1 MTGASALVKIYDKIT
16 NAFVYTV
23 TVNGKRKTMN
33 REQLTSLV
41 RNKSAK
47 IRESAYKS
55 LLSKYNDNK
64 GVTGEIYQNIVLNL
78 RDEGIGMR
86 GFSSPITIRNIS
98 NNIGDETIKTLLHVC
113 KKNSKIFQ
121 KYFRKKAK
129 LLGMKKLRRYD
140 LYAPAAAKIKEK
152 NLKIKCCYV
161 TDQKVEYQDELVEII
176 DEGKIIQKLWE
187 RIKKPA
193 AGKKSSI
200 KLERMLTHENTI
212 LGILKL
218 RELTEFVNKNK
229 DYVFESNI
237 RQWMQFK
244 TTVNKGL
251 RDTLQTNPGKFFFY
265 NNGITIVVSDFT
277 DLGENMIELFA
288 PQIVNGAQTSNS
300 ILDHSKRTK
309 NMEGSMTVTIIKADD
324 EQEQNNITKYRNSQN
339 SVRGKDLVSLMDFH
353 KSIKSQLKNCGY
365 FYEIQAGSFDTKSK
379 SKQLEY
385 SGDTAYNNYLPD
397 NHKKVIV
404 AKDAIQSLVAGIE
417 QRPTES
423 YSSPS
428 QFLPRGSK
436 YDQIFNDNLKDDYR
450 IILYPYLVKEF
461 AKKSLKYGKKGGHKT
476 KRYATLFFV
485 AVYFR
490 ILHKKIL
497 ESKGD
502 FKSDIRKLE
511 PIFHSF
517 KLNNRILKITDVI
530 VTKFLD
536 DTVVD
541 DEIELANTKHNFF
554 SQHVWNDSM
563 LRVIDKKIKQEEEEI
578 TLLKKI
584 ANNLF

>member
-1 MTGASALVKIYDKIT
+1 MSQNSSGLLEYIPGSHALLIQKNSSPPLEGFAENIRDNIHEYAEDSKSEVEKGHNFLQWILTRVFEATEDDAADAIVDGANDLGIDAYLPVDFSDNTVRLFQSKYGTSHSLEAIT
-16 NAFVYTV
+16 KFKEDA
-23 TVNGKRKTMN
+23 KR
-33 REQLTSLV
+33 
-41 RNKSAK
+41 
-47 IRESAYKS
+47 
-55 LLSKYNDNK
+55 LLSKDITK
-64 GVTGEIYQNIVLNL
+64 MRPELAQLVT
-78 RDEGIGMR
+78 
-86 GFSSPITIRNIS
+86 
-98 NNIGDETIKTLLHVC
+98 
-113 KKNSKIFQ
+113 
-121 KYFRKKAK
+121 
-129 LLGMKKLRRYD
+129 
-140 LYAPAAAKIKEK
+140 KIKEK

-176 DEGKIIQKLWE
+176 DENKIIQKLWE

-218 RELTEFVNKNK
+218 RELTEFVSKNR

-309 NMEGSMTVTIIKADD
+309 NMDGSMTVTIIKADD

-404 AKDAIQSLVAGIE
+404 AKDAIQSFVAGIE

-436 YDQIFNDNLKDDYR
+436 YEQIFNDNLKDDYR

-461 AKKSLKYGKKGGHKT
+461 AKKSLKYGKQGGHKT

-530 VTKFLD
+530 VTKFLE

-554 SQHVWNDSM
+554 SQHVWKDSM

-578 TLLKKI
+578 ISLKKI

>member
-1 MTGASALVKIYDKIT
+1 LAQNESGLLEYIPGSQALLIEK
-16 NAFVYTV
+16 
-23 TVNGKRKTMN
+23 KTTPPLEGFSEN
-33 REQLTSLV
+33 IQD
-41 RNKSAK
+41 N
-47 IRESAYKS
+47 IREHAENSKSEVEKGNNFLQWVLTRVYEATEDDAADAIVDGANDLGIDAYLPVDFS
-55 LLSKYNDNK
+55 DNTIRLFQSKYGTSHSMDAIAK
-64 GVTGEIYQNIVLNL
+64 FKEDSKRFLEKDVTK
-78 RDEGIGMR
+78 MR
-86 GFSSPITIRNIS
+86 PELAQLVT
-98 NNIGDETIKTLLHVC
+98 
-113 KKNSKIFQ
+113 
-121 KYFRKKAK
+121 
-129 LLGMKKLRRYD
+129 
-140 LYAPAAAKIKEK
+140 KIKEK

-161 TDQKVEYQDELVEII
+161 TDQKVEYEDENIEILDI
-176 DEGKIIQKLWE
+176 DKIVQRLWD

-200 KLERMLTHENTI
+200 KLERMLRHENTI

-218 RELTEFVNKNK
+218 RELTDFVNKNR

-251 RDTLQTNPGKFFFY
+251 RETLQNNPGKFFYY
-265 NNGITIVVSDFT
+265 NNGITIVVSDFEEIG
-277 DLGENMIELFA
+277 DNIIKLHA

-309 NMEGSMTVTIIKADD
+309 NLNGSMTVTIIKADD

-353 KSIKSQLKNCGY
+353 KSVKSQLRNCGY

-379 SKQLEY
+379 SNQCQYE
-385 SGDTAYNNYLPD
+385 GDSTYNQYLPD

-404 AKDAIQSLVAGIE
+404 AKDAIQVLVAGIE
-417 QRPTES
+417 QRPTEA
-423 YSSPS
+423 YSSPA

-436 YDQIFNDNLKDDYR
+436 YDDIFNDNLKDDFR
-450 IILYPYLVKEF
+450 LLLYPYLIKEY
-461 AKKSLKYGKKGGHKT
+461 AKKYLKYGKKGGHKT
-476 KRYATLFFV
+476 KRYATLFYV

-497 ESKGD
+497 ETKGD
-502 FKSDIRKLE
+502 FKKDVVKLE
-511 PIFHSF
+511 PIFRSY
-517 KLNNRILKITDVI
+517 KLNSKILKITDVV
-530 VTKFLD
+530 VTKFLE
-536 DTVVD
+536 DTIVD

-563 LRVIDKKIKQEEEEI
+563 LRVLDKKIKQEEEEI
-578 TLLKKI
+578 QSLKKL
-584 ANNLF
+584 AESLF

>member
-1 MTGASALVKIYDKIT
+1 MSHNSNGLLEYIPGSRALLIQKKSSPPLDGFRENISESIQEYAENSKSEVEKGNNFLQWVLTRVFEATEDDAADAIVDGANDLGIDAYLPVDFSDNT
-16 NAFVYTV
+16 
-23 TVNGKRKTMN
+23 
-33 REQLTSLV
+33 
-41 RNKSAK
+41 
-47 IRESAYKS
+47 IR
-55 LLSKYNDNK
+55 LFQSKYGTSHSLEAITKFKEDAK
-64 GVTGEIYQNIVLNL
+64 RLLTKDITKMRPELAQLVT
-78 RDEGIGMR
+78 
-86 GFSSPITIRNIS
+86 
-98 NNIGDETIKTLLHVC
+98 
-113 KKNSKIFQ
+113 
-121 KYFRKKAK
+121 
-129 LLGMKKLRRYD
+129 
-140 LYAPAAAKIKEK
+140 KIKEK
-152 NLKIKCCYV
+152 NLKVKCCYV
-161 TDQKVEYQDELVEII
+161 TNQKVEYEDEMVEVI
-176 DEGKIIQKLWE
+176 DEEKIIQNLWD

-200 KLERMLTHENTI
+200 KLERMLRHENTI

-218 RELTEFVNKNK
+218 RELTEFVSKSR

-251 RDTLQTNPGKFFFY
+251 RETLQNNPNKFFFY
-265 NNGITIVVSDFT
+265 NNGITIVVSDFAE
-277 DLGENMIELFA
+277 LGENIIEMHA

-309 NMEGSMTVTIIKADD
+309 NMDGSMTVTIIKAND
-324 EQEQNNITKYRNSQN
+324 EEEQNNITKYRNSQN

-365 FYEIQAGSFDTKSK
+365 FYEIQAGSFDTKTK

-385 SGDTAYNNYLPD
+385 SGDVAYNNYLPD

-461 AKKSLKYGKKGGHKT
+461 AKKSLKYGKQGGHKT

-497 ESKGD
+497 ESKAD
-502 FKSDIRKLE
+502 FKLDVRKLE
-511 PIFHSF
+511 PIFRSF

-530 VTKFLD
+530 VTKFLE

-554 SQHVWNDSM
+554 SQHVWNDTM
-563 LRVIDKKIKQEEEEI
+563 LRVIDKKIRHEEEEI
-578 TLLKKI
+578 IALKKI
-584 ANNLF
+584 ANSLF

>member
-1 MTGASALVKIYDKIT
+1 LEYIPGSHTLLVQK
-16 NAFVYTV
+16 NS
-23 TVNGKRKTMN
+23 
-33 REQLTSLV
+33 SLPLEGFAENV
-41 RNKSAK
+41 QGS
-47 IRESAYKS
+47 IREYAENSKSDVEKGYKFLQWVLTRVFEATEDDAADAIVDGSNDLGIDAYLPVDFS
-55 LLSKYNDNK
+55 DNTIRLFQSKYGTSHSLEAITKFKEDVK
-64 GVTGEIYQNIVLNL
+64 RLLTKDVTK
-78 RDEGIGMR
+78 MR
-86 GFSSPITIRNIS
+86 PELAQLVT
-98 NNIGDETIKTLLHVC
+98 
-113 KKNSKIFQ
+113 
-121 KYFRKKAK
+121 
-129 LLGMKKLRRYD
+129 
-140 LYAPAAAKIKEK
+140 KIKEK

-161 TDQKVEYQDELVEII
+161 TDQKVEYEDEFVEII
-176 DEGKIIQKLWE
+176 DGKKIIQKLWD

-200 KLERMLTHENTI
+200 KLERMLKHDNTI

-218 RELTEFVNKNK
+218 WELTEFVNKNK

-251 RDTLQTNPGKFFFY
+251 RDTLQSNPGKFFYY
-265 NNGITIVVSDFT
+265 NNGITIVVSDFVE
-277 DLGENMIELFA
+277 LGNNLIELHA

-309 NMEGSMTVTIIKADD
+309 NMEGSITITIIKADD

-379 SKQLEY
+379 SKQCEY
-385 SGDTAYNNYLPD
+385 EGDVTYNNYLPD

-417 QRPTES
+417 QRPTEA
-423 YSSPS
+423 YSSPA
-428 QFLPRGSK
+428 QFLPRGRK
-436 YDQIFNDNLKDDYR
+436 YDDIFNENLKDDYR
-450 IILYPYLVKEF
+450 ILLYPYLVKEY
-461 AKKSLKYGKKGGHKT
+461 AKKSLKYGKQGGHKT

-497 ESKGD
+497 ESKDD
-502 FKSDIRKLE
+502 FKVDVRKLE
-511 PIFHSF
+511 PIFRSF
-517 KLNNRILKITDVI
+517 KLNSRILKLTDVI
-530 VTKFLD
+530 VTKFLE

-554 SQHVWNDSM
+554 SQHVWNNTM
-563 LRVIDKKIKQEEEEI
+563 LRVIDKKIRHEEDEI
-578 TLLKKI
+578 LALKKLT
-584 ANNLF
+584 NSLF

>member
-1 MTGASALVKIYDKIT
+1 MSQNSSGLLEYIPGSEKLLIQKNLSPPLEGFAENIRDNIHEYAEDSKNEVEKGKNFLQWILTRVFEATEDDAADAIVDGANDLGIDAYLPVDFSD
-16 NAFVYTV
+16 NTV
-23 TVNGKRKTMN
+23 RLFQSKYGTSHSLEAIAKFKEDAKR
-33 REQLTSLV
+33 
-41 RNKSAK
+41 
-47 IRESAYKS
+47 
-55 LLSKYNDNK
+55 LLSKD
-64 GVTGEIYQNIVLNL
+64 VTK
-78 RDEGIGMR
+78 MR
-86 GFSSPITIRNIS
+86 PELAQLVT
-98 NNIGDETIKTLLHVC
+98 
-113 KKNSKIFQ
+113 
-121 KYFRKKAK
+121 
-129 LLGMKKLRRYD
+129 
-140 LYAPAAAKIKEK
+140 KIKEK

-161 TDQKVEYQDELVEII
+161 TDQKVDYQDELVDII
-176 DEGKIIQKLWE
+176 DEEKIIQNLWD

-200 KLERMLTHENTI
+200 KLERMLRHENTI

-218 RELTEFVNKNK
+218 RELTDFVSKNK
-229 DYVFESNI
+229 EYVFESNI

-251 RDTLQTNPGKFFFY
+251 RETLQTNPGKFFFY

-277 DLGENMIELFA
+277 ELGENMIELFA

-309 NMEGSMTVTIIKADD
+309 NMDGSMTVTIIKADD

-379 SKQLEY
+379 SKQSEY
-385 SGDTAYNNYLPD
+385 NGDAAYNNYLPD

-417 QRPTES
+417 QRPTEA

-436 YDQIFNDNLKDDYR
+436 YDHIFNENLKDDYR

-461 AKKSLKYGKKGGHKT
+461 AKKSLKYGKQGGHKT

-502 FKSDIRKLE
+502 FKLDIRKLE

-530 VTKFLD
+530 VTKFLE

-563 LRVIDKKIKQEEEEI
+563 LRVIDKKIRQEEDEI
-578 TLLKKI
+578 MSLKKI
-584 ANNLF
+584 ANSLF